1 MLRAIVASIDQGD
14 AEVDQFIE
22 LAVERA
28 SHAGVEAY
36 KILKHLRAV
45 GESFLDVA
53 GLAAQRLLVD
63 FLHFRICIFR
73 ANKGDTCHRILQD
86 CGRTSRL
93 IIADWHVLVHSSENK
108 RSRKERRWT
117 IVP

>member
-45 GESFLDVA
+45 GESFLKVA

-73 ANKGDTCHRILQD
+73 ANEAATCRRILQD

-93 IIADWHVLVHSSENK
+93 IIADWHVFLLSGEYKHS
-108 RSRKERRWT
+108 KEVRH
-117 IVP
+117 